1 MEVQQSL
8 THALVLLGRSH
19 GVCVTFSL
27 GITKVCKKAKEER
40 AFPSRP
46 KSGVPR
52 ALYFMETDIIQ
63 TVARYAE
70 EIMGQEGFRY
80 VSAVVA
86 NCKMLALE
94 LEALEESPASV
105 DFDALVT
112 AAYLHDISTV
122 AHGYQN
128 HHVKSAQMAVE
139 FLREGDAD
147 TQRISKVEQA
157 ILTHTTAAPIE
168 ERNGDISEG
177 QILYDADKLGRLS
190 GLAVVTS
197 LIEFGTRYPNQPVTS
212 EVLAALLR
220 HIEERFIELYHSIH
234 TEPARTM
241 ARDKFNHS
249 LAFLDGVIEHLSDAT
264 PV

>member
-1 MEVQQSL
+1 MR
-8 THALVLLGRSH
+8 TN
-19 GVCVTFSL
+19 
-27 GITKVCKKAKEER
+27 
-40 AFPSRP
+40 
-46 KSGVPR
+46 
-52 ALYFMETDIIQ
+52 IIQ
-63 TVARYAE
+63 AVAHYAE
-70 EIMGQEGFRY
+70 ETMGQEGFRY

-94 LEALEESPASV
+94 LEALEETPVTV
-105 DFDALVT
+105 DLDALVT

-128 HHVKSAQMAVE
+128 HHVKSAQMAIE
-139 FLREGDAD
+139 FLGKCNADAE
-147 TQRISKVEQA
+147 RISKVEQA
-157 ILTHTTAAPIE
+157 ILTHTTSVPIE
-168 ERNGDISEG
+168 GRNGDISEG
-177 QILYDADKLGRLS
+177 QVLYDADKLGRLS

-197 LIEFGTRYPNQPVTS
+197 LIEFGARYPNQPVTG
-212 EVLAALLR
+212 EVLAAILR
-220 HIEERFIELYHSIH
+220 HIEERFIELYHGLH